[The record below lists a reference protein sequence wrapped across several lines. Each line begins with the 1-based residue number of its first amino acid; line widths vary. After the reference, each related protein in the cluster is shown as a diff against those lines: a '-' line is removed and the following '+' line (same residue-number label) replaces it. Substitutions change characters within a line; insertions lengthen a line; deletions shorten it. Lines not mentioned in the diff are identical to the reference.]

1 MRNISKQIRSLYLLG
16 VFSKLSLTGAWVAIL
31 AARGYSLIEIGI
43 AETVFHIASLLFEI
57 PSGVLADVFGRKNM
71 LIVSA
76 IMRMVG
82 NIIMVFSCNFFMI
95 CISLAFDAL
104 SYNFMSGS
112 DDALAYD
119 SLKMASKE
127 TYYEK
132 YVSNQMIIYRI
143 CSAIAT
149 LSAGFALLIGYK
161 LSYGINIIIAI
172 VQLGIL
178 TTISEV
184 RINKEVENTKRSI
197 IGIIRKEIIDCFV
210 MSISFLKNAK
220 KAVLLMVCNSLV
232 GAFDVLL
239 LFFLQAKL
247 KDAGMQNW
255 KLGIGLFFMEM
266 GGILGAKVI
275 LKCKNMRYRNIFIIA
290 TTLVLSG
297 VLVEHSGKWF
307 IMIIGGFIA
316 ALSDDALQIRTNA
329 LLQDMFP
336 SEQRA
341 TLISIDSFIF
351 SMLMIVLSPLAGWFY
366 SWW

>member
-43 AETVFHIASLLFEI
+43 
-57 PSGVLADVFGRKNM
+57 
-71 LIVSA
+71 
-76 IMRMVG
+76 
-82 NIIMVFSCNFFMI
+82 
-95 CISLAFDAL
+95 
-104 SYNFMSGS
+104 
-112 DDALAYD
+112 
-119 SLKMASKE
+119 
-127 TYYEK
+127 
-132 YVSNQMIIYRI
+132 
-143 CSAIAT
+143 
-149 LSAGFALLIGYK
+149 
-161 LSYGINIIIAI
+161 
-172 VQLGIL
+172 
-178 TTISEV
+178 
-184 RINKEVENTKRSI
+184 
-197 IGIIRKEIIDCFV
+197 IRKEIIDCFV
-210 MSISFLKNAK
+210 RSISFLKNAK
-220 KAVLLMVCNSLV
+220 KAVLLMVCNSIV
-232 GAFDVLL
+232 GAFDLLL

-247 KDAGMQNW
+247 KDEGMQNW
-255 KLGIGLFFMEM
+255 MLGIALFFMEM

-275 LKCKNMRYRNIFIIA
+275 LKCKNMRYRNVFIIA

-341 TLISIDSFIF
+341 TLISMDSFIF